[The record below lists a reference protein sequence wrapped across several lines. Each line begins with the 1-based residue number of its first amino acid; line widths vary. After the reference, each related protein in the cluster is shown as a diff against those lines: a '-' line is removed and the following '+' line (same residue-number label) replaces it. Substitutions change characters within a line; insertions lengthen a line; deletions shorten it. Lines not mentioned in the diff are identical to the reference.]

1 MNCRGHSTRIDIVKR
16 YKVIPQW
23 QNEGLNEGLNLSEKE
38 TVVYGLIQRQPM
50 TSNEIIQ
57 ATEYSHAT
65 VERIVKKL
73 SELSLII
80 REGAKKKGYWKIVKK

>member
-23 QNEGLNEGLNLSEKE
+23 QNEGLNLSEKE

-57 ATEYSHAT
+57 ETEYSHAT

-73 SELSLII
+73 SELL
-80 REGAKKKGYWKIVKK
+80 

>member
-57 ATEYSHAT
+57 ETEYYHAT

>member
-57 ATEYSHAT
+57 EIEYSHAT

>member
-57 ATEYSHAT
+57 ETEYFHAT

-73 SELSLII
+73 SELL
-80 REGAKKKGYWKIVKK
+80 

>member
-1 MNCRGHSTRIDIVKR
+1 MNCRGHTTRIDIVKR

-23 QNEGLNEGLNLSEKE
+23 QNEGLNLSEKE

-57 ATEYSHAT
+57 ETEYSHAT

>member
-50 TSNEIIQ
+50 ISNEIIQ
-57 ATEYSHAT
+57 ETEYSHAT

>member
-23 QNEGLNEGLNLSEKE
+23 QNEGLNLSEKE

-57 ATEYSHAT
+57 ETEYSHAT